1 MLKYQRFGAFSIS
14 LTLQINEYRIII
26 LNQSITE
33 PLDFYIGDISDITYE
48 RDTRSF
54 LKNLRLSFD
63 KLIDD

>member
-1 MLKYQRFGAFSIS
+1 MKDNYFEYQ
-14 LTLQINEYRIII
+14 NEYRIII